1 MFHSSSSSSSK
12 MSSIKKTITIDKANL
27 QGLKNKNSKSKS
39 SAGASTVK
47 VKPFIKPNQ
56 FIQPNTLKRKLLA
69 RIKNHQQQK
78 KNNNNKESNT
88 ETNIS
93 NTAEN
98 VTTRELPA
106 APNDSFAQS
115 LEYLKSLAQNKQ
127 ALKQKNKTQ
136 KKLTHLSQL
145 SPQVFLNTFPSE
157 PLPSSIVPSVGPSI
171 VPPITSPSIVPSI
184 GPSTVP
190 SIASPSIVSP
200 IGNSIVPSIASPSIV
215 SPIGHSIGPSIG
227 HSIGPSIVP
236 STVPSTVPSIVPSIV
251 PDSSIVSPYI
261 DEVPVQLNPE
271 PQWGCLKGGAKPT
284 FRTFHNKTCKTSH
297 LDFSDTLDISNISG
311 GSDTSNISNISGCP
325 DGSDNVSEVTDISD
339 VIASSEL
346 LYGGRKQR
354 LDDYR
359 KEQLKMEKQA
369 IEPAVKIK
377 QTKQK
382 IITKKYK
389 LGKYMN
395 KNGPVIGVLIKNVQ
409 TQRNVEKKRNEMRH
423 IPLDTIISRLH
434 KKRLLKVGSTA
445 PPDVLREMYESAVM
459 AGDIEN
465 EGNDIALH
473 NFLAGDTGGTT
484 TDTDTI

>member
-93 NTAEN
+93 NTAET

-157 PLPSSIVPSVGPSI
+157 PLPSSIVPSVGPS
-171 VPPITSPSIVPSI
+171 
-184 GPSTVP
+184 TVP
-190 SIASPSIVSP
+190 SIASPSIVYP
-200 IGNSIVPSIASPSIV
+200 
-215 SPIGHSIGPSIG
+215 IGPSIG
-227 HSIGPSIVP
+227 HSIVPSIVPSIGPSIGPSIVP
-236 STVPSTVPSIVPSIV
+236 STVPSTVPSIV

-297 LDFSDTLDISNISG
+297 LDISDTLDISNISDTSSTSNISG